1 MGKINPQ
8 KEVLRIK
15 GNIRKQVCRNNT
27 WDCICSGCSEK
38 AINSHLLMRNG
49 ILNHVAEDG
58 HLYELRPNEI
68 QAFRP
73 DKMPISFKKV
83 GINQAISLPL
93 FCNNHDTELFVDIE
107 RGIVNYANYRH
118 LALYCYRALLAE
130 IRKKEIELEIL
141 RRESKSAVLY
151 TYYGYD
157 GIRNIEIQYENM
169 KKGIQELNYYCDCLK
184 SDIDNDTES
193 FVFFSRGLD
202 IKGVYASSTSSL
214 FTTEQDMESDKILNT
229 FFFHLIP
236 TESATQLIIG
246 YHKEHYNDS
255 LLNYVKRWQEVLN
268 EEIGI
273 MLTALF
279 TQIETWG
286 MSPSLYERIKE
297 QNITRYYNKLAYS
310 LKSVNQIPREDF
322 NLFDGII

>member
-49 ILNHVAEDG
+49 VLNRVVEDG
-58 HLYELRPNEI
+58 HLYELRSDAI

-73 DKMPISFKKV
+73 DKMPISFKRV

-93 FCNNHDTELFVDIE
+93 FCIGHDTGLFIEIE
-107 RGIVNYANYRH
+107 REEVNYANYRH
-118 LALYCYRALLAE
+118 LLLYCYRALLAE

-141 RRESKSAVLY
+141 RRESKSTVLY

-255 LLNYVKRWQEVLN
+255 LLNYVKRWQEVQN

>member
-1 MGKINPQ
+1 MGKINPY
-8 KEVLRIK
+8 KRALGIM
-15 GNIRKQVCRNNT
+15 GNIRKHVYNGK
-27 WDCICSGCSEK
+27 WVCICNECSEK

-49 ILNHVAEDG
+49 ILNYVVEDG
-58 HLYELRPNEI
+58 HLYELRSDAIE
-68 QAFRP
+68 AFKP
-73 DKMPISFKKV
+73 DKMPISLKKV

-93 FCNNHDTELFVDIE
+93 FCNNHDTELFAEIE
-107 RGIVNYANYRH
+107 REKVNYANYRH

>member
-49 ILNHVAEDG
+49 VLNRVVEDG
-58 HLYELRPNEI
+58 HLYELRSDAI

-73 DKMPISFKKV
+73 DKMPISFKRV

-93 FCNNHDTELFVDIE
+93 LCIGHDTGLFIEIE
-107 RGIVNYANYRH
+107 REEVNYANYRH
-118 LALYCYRALLAE
+118 LLLYCYRALLAE

-141 RRESKSAVLY
+141 RRESKSTVLY

-193 FVFFSRGLD
+193 FVFSSRGLD

-246 YHKEHYNDS
+246 YHKEHYNNS
-255 LLNYVKRWQEVLN
+255 LLNYVKRWQEVQN

>member
-1 MGKINPQ
+1 MGKINPY
-8 KEVLRIK
+8 KRALGIM
-15 GNIRKQVCRNNT
+15 GNIRKHVYNGK
-27 WDCICSGCSEK
+27 WVCICNECSEK

-49 ILNHVAEDG
+49 ILNYVVEDG
-58 HLYELRPNEI
+58 HLYELRSDAIE
-68 QAFRP
+68 AFKP
-73 DKMPISFKKV
+73 DKMPISLKKV
-83 GINQAISLPL
+83 GINQALSLPL
-93 FCNNHDTELFVDIE
+93 FCNNHDTELFAEIE
-107 RGIVNYANYRH
+107 REEVNYANYRH

>member
-8 KEVLRIK
+8 KEFLRIK
-15 GNIRKQVCRNNT
+15 GNIRKQVCNKK
-27 WDCICSGCSEK
+27 WDCICGGCSEK

-49 ILNHVAEDG
+49 ILNYVVEDG
-58 HLYELRPNEI
+58 HLYELRSDAIE
-68 QAFRP
+68 AFKP
-73 DKMPISFKKV
+73 DKMPISLKKV

-93 FCNNHDTELFVDIE
+93 FCNNHDTGLFIEIE
-107 RGIVNYANYRH
+107 REEVNYANYRY
-118 LALYCYRALLAE
+118 LLLYSYRALLAE

-141 RRESKSAVLY
+141 RRESKSTVLY

-184 SDIDNDTES
+184 LDIDNDTES

-246 YHKEHYNDS
+246 YHKEHYNNEMLD
-255 LLNYVKRWQEVLN
+255 YFKRWKEAQN
-268 EEIGI
+268 EEIGS

-286 MSPSLYERIKE
+286 MSPSLYKRIKE
-297 QNITRYYNKLAYS
+297 QNLVAFYYKLESS
-310 LKSVNQIPREDF
+310 LMNINQFPREDF
-322 NLFDGII
+322 NLFEGII

>member
-1 MGKINPQ
+1 MGKINPY
-8 KEVLRIK
+8 KRALGIM
-15 GNIRKQVCRNNT
+15 GNIRKHVYNGK
-27 WDCICSGCSEK
+27 WVCICNECSEK

-49 ILNHVAEDG
+49 ILNYVVEDG
-58 HLYELRPNEI
+58 HLYELRSDAIE
-68 QAFRP
+68 AFKP
-73 DKMPISFKKV
+73 DKMPISLKKV

-93 FCNNHDTELFVDIE
+93 FCNNHDTELFAEIE
-107 RGIVNYANYRH
+107 REEVNYANYRH

>member
-8 KEVLRIK
+8 KEFLRIK
-15 GNIRKQVCRNNT
+15 GNIRKQVCNKK
-27 WDCICSGCSEK
+27 WECICDGCQEK
-38 AINSHLLMRNG
+38 SINSHLLMRNG
-49 ILNHVAEDG
+49 VLNRVVEDG
-58 HLYELRPNEI
+58 HLYELRSDAI

-73 DKMPISFKKV
+73 DKMPISFKRV

-93 FCNNHDTELFVDIE
+93 FCIGHDTGLFVEIE
-107 RGIVNYANYRH
+107 REEVNYANYRH
-118 LALYCYRALLAE
+118 LLLYCYRALLAE

-141 RRESKSAVLY
+141 RRESKSTVLY

-255 LLNYVKRWQEVLN
+255 LLNYVKRWQEVQN